1 MERQT
6 LPPISMVALTGNQQ
20 QLPLQHLQLRL
31 AASNDQDG
39 KTKAAVAEDD
49 PYHGLGP
56 VARNRMRLYSF
67 YKPSLQAGRY
77 SIFAEQHIEITD
89 TEGLDTL
96 KDKDG
101 KPSTLRVWNRK
112 VDPPPSPPEIKDNS
126 KILELDPSKPPLS
139 GPPEVPKPP
148 KPEPQ
153 IFEVMAPQFSLDPKL
168 VDSYYP
174 PDGHQDEANTL
185 PHICFNDPHL
195 PWERDAGKKV
205 YGLKDQEPGSDPP
218 IFRSMVP
225 WLALLVFDPRELK
238 LDSADEAKALG
249 IPNFQD
255 LSKVDMNS
263 MENARGTFA
272 MSVKDYLTSIKSR
285 VYYEAAYVDDSTG
298 ELDKTKWGEFADNNS
313 GTSIIFPKKDLF
325 LRMFKNPNVGV
336 AKDKSSPDD
345 SQHATLPAPPAS
357 ASPATPPVP
366 ADGKVDNVE
375 RPDNIE
381 AHKYLAH
388 VRHINATGCPDAG
401 IDQEGLFSVVISSR
415 TGSIGITQPTP
426 QICHLVSIEHIDSTF
441 ELMQSGK
448 INADSTVNR
457 IGLVSLFSWIYMVHP
472 TA

>member
-1 MERQT
+1 
-6 LPPISMVALTGNQQ
+6 MVAFAGTPQ

-39 KTKAAVAEDD
+39 GKKPAAPEDD
-49 PYHGLGP
+49 AYHGLGP

-67 YKPSLQAGRY
+67 YKPSLQAGTY
-77 SIFAEQHIEITD
+77 SIFAEQQIEITD

-101 KPSTLRVWNRK
+101 KPAKLRVWNRK
-112 VDPPPSPPEIKDNS
+112 VDPPPPPPLATTTGNGKPVVS
-126 KILELDPSKPPLS
+126 DPSKPAPP
-139 GPPEVPKPP
+139 GPPDVPKLP

-153 IFEVMAPQFSLDPKL
+153 IFAVMAPQFSLDPKL

-174 PDGHQDEANTL
+174 PDGHQDEANIL

-205 YGLKDQEPGSDPP
+205 YGLKDPEPGSDPP

-249 IPNFQD
+249 MPKFQD
-255 LSKVDMNS
+255 LSQVDMNS
-263 MENARGTFA
+263 AENARGTFS

-285 VYYEAAYVDDSTG
+285 VFYEAAYMDDSTG
-298 ELDKTKWGEFADNNS
+298 ELDTQKWTDFTDNNS
-313 GTSIIFPKKDLF
+313 ATNVIFPKKDLF
-325 LRMFKNPNVGV
+325 VRMFKNANATVPT
-336 AKDKSSPDD
+336 DKIDKLSPDGPQD
-345 SQHATLPAPPAS
+345 KPPNPVPAPPDTTT
-357 ASPATPPVP
+357 PAGGTS
-366 ADGKVDNVE
+366 DKVE

-401 IDQEGLFSVVISSR
+401 IDQEGLFSVIISSR
-415 TGSIGITQPTP
+415 TGSIGINQPTP

-448 INADSTVNR
+448 LNADSSINR
-457 IGLVSLFSWIYMVHP
+457 IGLVSLFSWIYMVR
-472 TA
+472 A